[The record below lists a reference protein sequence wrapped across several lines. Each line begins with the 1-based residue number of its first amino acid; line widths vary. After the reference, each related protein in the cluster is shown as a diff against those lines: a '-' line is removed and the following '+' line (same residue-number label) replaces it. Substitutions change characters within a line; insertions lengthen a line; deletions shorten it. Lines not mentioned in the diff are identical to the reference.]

1 MSLVRFTVDSLN
13 SNSRTRKLAAVQI
26 LHSLL
31 LRQEASNTLPV
42 SEITTA
48 SKAVATLISMLSWTG
63 PQDHDIRFF
72 AAKITVEISGDLL
85 IVGIPGTIQMI
96 SSLLDSDV

>member
-1 MSLVRFTVDSLN
+1 
-13 SNSRTRKLAAVQI
+13 
-26 LHSLL
+26 
-31 LRQEASNTLPV
+31 
-42 SEITTA
+42 
-48 SKAVATLISMLSWTG
+48 MLSWTG

>member
-1 MSLVRFTVDSLN
+1 
-13 SNSRTRKLAAVQI
+13 
-26 LHSLL
+26 
-31 LRQEASNTLPV
+31 
-42 SEITTA
+42 
-48 SKAVATLISMLSWTG
+48 MLSRTG